1 MNEDFEKYIKEK
13 RKLPRKIKKEIKSW
27 FINTFPNYPKELL
40 KSKIINLDRYML
52 GIYYECKYERIY
64 KMLN

>member
-27 FINTFPNYPKELL
+27 FINTFPNYKELL